1 MALAESKQT
10 INPCSFA
17 LNRYKEGEELRP
29 LSSFKSNGIFLLDQL
44 LLLAKNIFPPCSP
57 YQRHLVVQITT
68 STIKPTLG
76 NSFLCFCFSQAI
88 INQPP
93 TTSRPVKR
101 KQGPLLFFLEMKP
114 EEKNIQRSPNKQRCP
129 TLLLF
134 KKTPSR
140 KTSELGEAI
149 IVTTDRK
156 TDIPSH
162 VALTKTGRCI
172 NCQQQQSFPPH
183 RTTKSIYIGNW

>member
-1 MALAESKQT
+1 
-10 INPCSFA
+10 
-17 LNRYKEGEELRP
+17 
-29 LSSFKSNGIFLLDQL
+29 
-44 LLLAKNIFPPCSP
+44 
-57 YQRHLVVQITT
+57 
-68 STIKPTLG
+68 
-76 NSFLCFCFSQAI
+76 
-88 INQPP
+88 
-93 TTSRPVKR
+93 
-101 KQGPLLFFLEMKP
+101 MKP

-183 RTTKSIYIGNW
+183 RTTKSIYIGNWPKWAIYEFCLWPGEMVFQRLSVQQIHWGGLGIFPLVPLPLERSGSTSVGEWWEIRRGWINLNKTSGFHAQQSHPNCLVLKLCWNFKILVCQKCQTLWK

>member
-1 MALAESKQT
+1 
-10 INPCSFA
+10 
-17 LNRYKEGEELRP
+17 
-29 LSSFKSNGIFLLDQL
+29 
-44 LLLAKNIFPPCSP
+44 
-57 YQRHLVVQITT
+57 
-68 STIKPTLG
+68 
-76 NSFLCFCFSQAI
+76 
-88 INQPP
+88 
-93 TTSRPVKR
+93 
-101 KQGPLLFFLEMKP
+101 MKP

-156 TDIPSH
+156 TDIPSR

-183 RTTKSIYIGNW
+183 RTTKSIYIGNWPKRALFVTWRDGLSKIISPTNSLGGIGNFPTCPASFRKVGKYFCERVMGNKTGLN

>member
-1 MALAESKQT
+1 MKTGTSSLLPRDETIGEKHPAQSQQT
-10 INPCSFA
+10 
-17 LNRYKEGEELRP
+17 K
-29 LSSFKSNGIFLLDQL
+29 
-44 LLLAKNIFPPCSP
+44 
-57 YQRHLVVQITT
+57 
-68 STIKPTLG
+68 
-76 NSFLCFCFSQAI
+76 
-88 INQPP
+88 
-93 TTSRPVKR
+93 
-101 KQGPLLFFLEMKP
+101 M
-114 EEKNIQRSPNKQRCP
+114 P

-183 RTTKSIYIGNW
+183 RTTKSIYIGNWPKRAIYGFCLLPGEMVFQRLSVQQIHWGIGNFPTCPASFRKVGKYFCERVMGNKTGLN

>member
-1 MALAESKQT
+1 M
-10 INPCSFA
+10 
-17 LNRYKEGEELRP
+17 
-29 LSSFKSNGIFLLDQL
+29 
-44 LLLAKNIFPPCSP
+44 
-57 YQRHLVVQITT
+57 QITT

-76 NSFLCFCFSQAI
+76 NSFLCFVF
-88 INQPP
+88 PPGHYKP
-93 TTSRPVKR
+93 TTH
-101 KQGPLLFFLEMKP
+101 
-114 EEKNIQRSPNKQRCP
+114 NKQTSKTKTGTSSLLPRDETRGEKHP
-129 TLLLF
+129 AQSQQTKMTLLLL
-134 KKTPSR
+134 KKTTSR

-183 RTTKSIYIGNW
+183 RTTKSIYIGNWPKWAIYEFCL